1 VSNFRFVPQIF
12 GGAILLPTSK
22 IAPQNGCLRTRCG
35 GHCCCRSVQ
44 ALAHILCY
52 VPLMGS
58 CSQVC
63 LIMHPRRVAV
73 PFPPTFSSPHRK
85 LCSNPCQNNFVEGK
99 IWDHP
104 SNMTQKEPKLEGH
117 FMVQINSP
125 LGNRRFPMNMQ
136 GPTLVLI

>member
-1 VSNFRFVPQIF
+1 MQFQICSPNIC
-12 GGAILLPTSK
+12 GGYF
-22 IAPQNGCLRTRCG
+22 APYEQNSPPKWLSAHQIG

-44 ALAHILCY
+44 ASAHILCY

-58 CSQVC
+58 CIQVC
-63 LIMHPRRVAV
+63 LIMHPRCVAV
-73 PFPPTFSSPHRK
+73 PFPPTFSSPQRK
-85 LCSNPCQNNFVEGK
+85 LCSNPCRNNFVEGK